1 MNDSGQPKIVISPE
15 ELRDPRIDEA
25 IEQQRS
31 YAPAPLAPPKTKRR
45 LLYSSWFYLMIAGA
59 VGAAAAWAII
69 EPHFGDM
76 ITFTGALQSVEPDQT
91 PGLYYGLQSEIRG
104 KIRVAG
110 VDIFVM
116 PEKTRIL
123 ARGSKTR
130 LSLRDL
136 SIGQIVSVYGVP
148 APVKTDLLAAA
159 IRVEPAGTPAV
170 TEIDLARMQ
179 QSRLVFGF
187 LLFPFVA
194 GMVGLMV
201 GGVEGIVCRT
211 YSRAV
216 WSSSLGLIIGVVGGT
231 ISFVVA
237 GLVFGLLGQLSAG
250 NDPTASSGA
259 FLFQMFRRGLAWT
272 IAGMAMGLG
281 QGLAMRSG
289 KLAFNGFIGGMVGG
303 LLGGLVFDPINL
315 LFLGADGISGAPLS
329 RAIGLTVIGAA
340 VGLMIGLTDMLTR
353 DAWLKVIRG
362 PLQGKEFSFNRTPMR
377 LGSSP
382 KNEIYLFKD
391 PKVDPIHAEINKL
404 RDAFEIADNNSSS
417 GTLVNGQ
424 RIRRQR
430 LTDGAR
436 VQIGDSEFAY
446 FSREKKKAR

>member
-1 MNDSGQPKIVISPE
+1 MSEAGQPKIVISPE

-31 YAPAPLAPPKTKRR
+31 YAPAPLAPPKTKFR

-59 VGAAAAWAII
+59 VGAAAGWAII
-69 EPHFGDM
+69 ETHFGDLLS
-76 ITFTGALQSVEPDQT
+76 FTGVIQSVEPDDT
-91 PGLYYGLQSEIRG
+91 PGLYHGLQYEIRG

-116 PEKTRIL
+116 PERTRIL
-123 ARGSKTR
+123 AAGSKNR
-130 LSLRDL
+130 LLLRDL
-136 SIGQIVSVYGVP
+136 AMGQIVSVYGLP

-159 IRVEPAGTPAV
+159 IRVEPAGTATV
-170 TEIDLARMQ
+170 NDVDLARMER
-179 QSRLVFGF
+179 SRMVFAF
-187 LLFPFVA
+187 LMFPCVA
-194 GMVGLMV
+194 GLVGLMI

-211 YSRAV
+211 WSRAV
-216 WSSSLGLIIGVVGGT
+216 FSASLGLIIGVIGGA
-231 ISFVVA
+231 IS
-237 GLVFGLLGQLSAG
+237 VFGAGIVFQLLGQLSGGA
-250 NDPTASSGA
+250 DPTASTGA

-289 KLAFNGFIGGMVGG
+289 KLVFNGFIGGMVGG
-303 LLGGLVFDPINL
+303 LVGGLLFDPINL
-315 LFLGADGISGAPLS
+315 MFLGADGISGAPLS

-362 PLQGKEFSFNRTPMR
+362 PLQGKEFSFNRTPIR

-430 LTDGAR
+430 LTDGSR